1 MVIPKVKVLEES
13 DEKVSLQIEG
23 IDRSYANAIRRFC
36 ISEVPAMAIDD
47 IVILENS
54 SVLYDEILAHRLGMI
69 PLRTDLERY
78 VLPEKCDCGNPL
90 GCQKCRVLIVLDAVA
105 HDKSRT
111 VLSGDLVSED
121 REIRPVSAN
130 IPIVKLAAG
139 QSVKLEAYARLG
151 RAREHAKWQPATI
164 SVLLDGKPEG
174 SFILKVESSGS
185 MPAKEIV
192 TRAIEKLQE
201 KFQDLHNEVTS
212 KVEVLHNEESSKS
225 NEVK

>member
-1 MVIPKVKVLEES
+1 
-13 DEKVSLQIEG
+13 
-23 IDRSYANAIRRFC
+23 
-36 ISEVPAMAIDD
+36 MAIDD

-69 PLRTDLERY
+69 PLKTDLERY

-90 GCQKCRVLIVLDAVA
+90 GCQKCRVLIVLDASA
-105 HDKSRT
+105 HDKTRT

-121 REIRPVSAN
+121 REIRPVSPN

-151 RAREHAKWQPATI
+151 RAKEHAKWQPATV
-164 SVLLDGKPEG
+164 SVLTDGKTEG
-174 SFILKVESSGS
+174 TFILKVESSGS

-192 TRAIEKLQE
+192 IRAIEKIGE
-201 KFQDLHNEVTS
+201 KFEELHKEISEKAV
-212 KVEVLHNEESSKS
+212 
-225 NEVK
+225 